1 VERVSLGEAVE
12 RHVRPGDTVYVAMGH
27 HRWTAAA
34 RELARQHWRADPGF
48 TLVMPSLGS
57 LGVLFVHGGLV
68 TRIVTAYSGDA
79 FPTYSPNPVF
89 QRAYETGAVEPE
101 HWSFLTLIRRLEAA
115 GLGLPAMPVHPLGRS
130 SIAENSS
137 YDEID
142 VAGERVGM
150 VRALAP
156 DVTLLHAVAAD
167 RAGNI
172 AIAPPALDGVAGA
185 FAARRGCVVTT
196 ERVVEDL
203 SSFAGFTR
211 IPAHRVLAVAET
223 PFGAHP
229 GGCYAG
235 ALGLHGY
242 AEDVDAWIEARDAA
256 RGDLDEWAR
265 QWCLDVTTHDDYLE
279 RVGADR
285 LAWLRMR
292 LDPESWRDD
301 EAAYPV
307 DEAAPTTPWETAAA
321 YAARE
326 LTDRV
331 MSMRADAVLGGAGVA
346 NLVAWVAV
354 ARAREQGHDTRLTA
368 ELGLWGYQPTPADPS
383 IFNFRAFPSA
393 AMLTDAT
400 TVLGTLVG
408 GPGTRTI
415 GCLGAAQV
423 DVRGDLNSTQ
433 LATGR
438 FLVGAG
444 GGTDVA
450 VGADEV
456 LVVTLLRAERTPEQ
470 VGYVTAPGDAVQT
483 VVTDLGVLRRRDGE
497 LHLAGV
503 AAGEGSVDDR
513 VRTAVAS
520 CGWPLTVDRT
530 VDDLPPVSTDEV
542 LALRRFD
549 PRGWFLTG

>member
-1 VERVSLGEAVE
+1 MEHLPLADAVE
-12 RHVRPGDTVYVAMGH
+12 RHVRPGDTVCVAMGH

-34 RELARQHWRADPGF
+34 RELCRQHWRADPGF

-68 TRIVTAYSGDA
+68 RRTVTAYSGDA

-89 QRAYETGAVEPE
+89 QRGYESGAVEPE

-115 GLGLPAMPVHPLGRS
+115 ALGLPAMPVQPLRGS
-130 SIAENSS
+130 SLAQNPA

-142 VAGERVGM
+142 VDGQPLGI
-150 VRALAP
+150 VRPLAP

-167 RAGNI
+167 RAGNV
-172 AIAPPALDGVAGA
+172 AIAPPSLDGVAGA
-185 FAARRGCVVTT
+185 FAAKRGCVVTT

-203 SSFAGFTR
+203 SSFAAFTK
-211 IPAHRVLAVAET
+211 IPAHRVLAIAPT

-229 GGCYAG
+229 GGCYAT
-235 ALGLHGY
+235 ALNLRGY
-242 AEDVDAWIEARDAA
+242 AEDVDAWIDARTAA
-256 RGDLDEWAR
+256 RGDLDAWAK
-265 QWCLDVTTHDDYLE
+265 QWCLDPVTHDRYLE
-279 RVGADR
+279 SVGAQR
-285 LAWLRMR
+285 LAWLRAR

-307 DEAAPTTPWETAAA
+307 DEVAPPTAWETAAA
-321 YAARE
+321 YSVRE
-326 LTDRV
+326 LGERIAAID
-331 MSMRADAVLGGAGVA
+331 ADAVLAGAGVA
-346 NLVAWVAV
+346 NLAAWVAV
-354 ARAREQGHDTRLTA
+354 ARARAGGSEVQLMA

-393 AMLTDAT
+393 SMLTEAV

-408 GPGTRTI
+408 GPGTRSL

-423 DVRGDLNSTQ
+423 DAAGNLNSTQ
-433 LATGR
+433 LANGR

-456 LVVTLLRAERTPEQ
+456 LVVTLLRPERTPER
-470 VGYVTAPGDAVQT
+470 VPYVTAPGDQVQT

-497 LHLAGV
+497 LRLAAV
-503 AAGEGSVDDR
+503 TAGEEPIEAR
-513 VRTAVAS
+513 VQAAVAS
-520 CGWPLTVDRT
+520 CGWALGTDRT
-530 VDDLPPVSTDEV
+530 VAELPSPSYDDV
-542 LALRRFD
+542 LALRRYD
-549 PRGWFLTG
+549 PRGWFLS